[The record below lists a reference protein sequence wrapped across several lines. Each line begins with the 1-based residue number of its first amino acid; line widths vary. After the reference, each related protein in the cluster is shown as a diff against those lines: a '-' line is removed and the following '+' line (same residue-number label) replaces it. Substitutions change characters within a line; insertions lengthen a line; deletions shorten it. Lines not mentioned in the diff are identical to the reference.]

1 MFVPDRL
8 FPPCLKFVGKARR
21 LRKSGAPQRSFPW
34 LDSGLAHRQ
43 TGDALAHKNM
53 NIRKSCLRKK
63 GFGPRTS
70 KLNVYDVTNLI
81 SLAFHFEMSLPKFS
95 ILRVGSYP

>member
-21 LRKSGAPQRSFPW
+21 LLKSGAPQRSFTW

-43 TGDALAHKNM
+43 TGEALAHENM
-53 NIRKSCLRKK
+53 NIRKSCLRE

-70 KLNVYDVTNLI
+70 KLNFYDVTNLI
-81 SLAFHFEMSLPKFS
+81 SLAFQFEMSLPKFS